1 MHRKAL
7 FICGSINQTSMMHE
21 ISKHLIGYE
30 SYFTPYY
37 DDSFIG
43 YLADKNFFEFTI
55 LGNKLRR
62 RTEEYLISN
71 RLNIDPNN
79 RNNDY
84 DVVFTCSDLIIPNN
98 IKDKK
103 IILIQEGMTDPE
115 NFMFYLVK
123 YFKFPR
129 YLASTS
135 TTGLSDLYDL
145 FFVASEGYKKHF
157 IKKGVNPNKLR
168 VSGIPNFDNIKN
180 FYDNDFPHKN
190 FVLAATSDLRETLR
204 LDNRKKFIK
213 KVLEISNGRKLIF
226 KLHPN
231 EHYNRAIKEINKY
244 APEAIIY
251 TDGNVNHMIANCDV
265 LITQYSTVV
274 YIGLALSKEVYS
286 YFDVDKLKE
295 LTPIQNNGTS
305 SKIIAQET
313 IEYLKQEQMNFT
325 TDNLSLEYSK

>member
-1 MHRKAL
+1 M
-7 FICGSINQTSMMHE
+7 
-21 ISKHLIGYE
+21 
-30 SYFTPYY
+30 
-37 DDSFIG
+37 
-43 YLADKNFFEFTI
+43 
-55 LGNKLRR
+55 
-62 RTEEYLISN
+62 
-71 RLNIDPNN
+71 
-79 RNNDY
+79 
-84 DVVFTCSDLIIPNN
+84 
-98 IKDKK
+98 
-103 IILIQEGMTDPE
+103 
-115 NFMFYLVK
+115 
-123 YFKFPR
+123 
-129 YLASTS
+129 
-135 TTGLSDLYDL
+135 
-145 FFVASEGYKKHF
+145 
-157 IKKGVNPNKLR
+157 
-168 VSGIPNFDNIKN
+168 
-180 FYDNDFPHKN
+180 
-190 FVLAATSDLRETLR
+190 
-204 LDNRKKFIK
+204 
-213 KVLEISNGRKLIF
+213 IF